1 MRVINLKKNEKKHKS
16 KKRFIFVVVVI
27 LILIAGL
34 VAYFVT
40 KNVKDD
46 ENQNENETQENQV
59 VNNSDAEVS
68 LIDMNNTEN
77 AKVENGVKEN
87 TSSKLV
93 EEKSYSGMTIKDI
106 KLKTEDGISKLTAAI
121 VNESETNFAG
131 ERINIVFTKQ
141 DGSEYA
147 KLEAALPPVCS
158 HKSNEIDAATTADI
172 ANAYDF
178 HIEKIQ

>member
-77 AKVENGVKEN
+77 V
-87 TSSKLV
+87 
-93 EEKSYSGMTIKDI
+93 
-106 KLKTEDGISKLTAAI
+106 GIEGKY
-121 VNESETNFAG
+121 F
-131 ERINIVFTKQ
+131 
-141 DGSEYA
+141 
-147 KLEAALPPVCS
+147 
-158 HKSNEIDAATTADI
+158 
-172 ANAYDF
+172 
-178 HIEKIQ
+178 

>member
-46 ENQNENETQENQV
+46 ENQNEIQENQV

-147 KLEAALPPVCS
+147 KLEAALPPVGS

>member
-1 MRVINLKKNEKKHKS
+1 
-16 KKRFIFVVVVI
+16 
-27 LILIAGL
+27 
-34 VAYFVT
+34 
-40 KNVKDD
+40 
-46 ENQNENETQENQV
+46 
-59 VNNSDAEVS
+59 
-68 LIDMNNTEN
+68 
-77 AKVENGVKEN
+77 
-87 TSSKLV
+87 
-93 EEKSYSGMTIKDI
+93 MTIKDI

-147 KLEAALPPVCS
+147 KLEAALPPVGS